1 MFLVRSNY
9 FSQVNLYSI
18 VKSSQPQPN
27 DLENAK
33 DLLTCMKRPM
43 YFGGNSAASAAWL
56 PWTNPTIDEI
66 NTTLIKVKM
75 RKSNFYECQAWS
87 NTMAL
92 GKVFFSFFLDNKE
105 GFTSFLL
112 ICHLGKYTVRR
123 VFFQTNIC
131 GHCYCFLAEMGRI
144 PCCGRPESSSSNI
157 W

>member
-1 MFLVRSNY
+1 MFLVRGNY
-9 FSQVNLYSI
+9 FCQGNLYSI

-92 GKVFFSFFLDNKE
+92 LFV
-105 GFTSFLL
+105 LL
-112 ICHLGKYTVRR
+112 T
-123 VFFQTNIC
+123 
-131 GHCYCFLAEMGRI
+131 
-144 PCCGRPESSSSNI
+144 
-157 W
+157 